1 LKLLRRNVLRLAAG
15 AAALPAI
22 YGLMGGGAQADDYPS
37 RPVHVIVGFPPGS
50 APDIMARLAAQW
62 MSDKLGQQFVV
73 ENRPGAGS
81 NIGTETV
88 TRADPDGYTILAD
101 VLTNV
106 LNVSLYQ
113 HLNFDF
119 MRDIA
124 PVSPTANAP
133 YVVLVTN
140 SLPAKSIPE
149 FIAYAKANP
158 GKINMAS
165 GGNGTSSHLF
175 GALFGMMAGVDLVHV
190 PYRTNYMSDLIAG
203 QVQFVVNPIPQSM
216 EFVKDGRVRALA
228 VTTAKRLAALAD
240 LPTVGEF
247 VPGYEAVG
255 WYGIG
260 APKDT
265 PAPIIAKLNAALT
278 AALAEPEPKARLAQ
292 LGVEPMPMTPAQF
305 AKFTVSENEKWAK
318 VIRAADIRLD

>member
-1 LKLLRRNVLRLAAG
+1 LKLVRRNVLRLVAG
-15 AAALPAI
+15 ATALPAI
-22 YGLMGGGAQADDYPS
+22 YGVRRARADTYPS
-37 RPVHVIVGFPPGS
+37 RPVHVIVGFPAGS

-62 MSDKLGQQFVV
+62 MSDRLGQQFVV

-81 NIGTETV
+81 NIGTEAV
-88 TRADPDGYTILAD
+88 VRADPDGYTILAD

-113 HLNFDF
+113 NLSFNF
-119 MRDIA
+119 MHDIA

-140 SLPAKSIPE
+140 ALPVATIPE

-175 GALFGMMAGVDLVHV
+175 GVLFMMMAGVNLVHV
-190 PYRTNYMSDLIAG
+190 PYRTNYMSDLIGG

-216 EFVKDGRVRALA
+216 EFVKGGKVRALA
-228 VTTAKRLAALAD
+228 VTTLERLPALPN

-247 VPGYEAVG
+247 VPMRRWAGMAS
-255 WYGIG
+255 
-260 APKDT
+260 
-265 PAPIIAKLNAALT
+265 
-278 AALAEPEPKARLAQ
+278 ARRR
-292 LGVEPMPMTPAQF
+292 
-305 AKFTVSENEKWAK
+305 
-318 VIRAADIRLD
+318 IRPRRSSPRSMRR

>member
-1 LKLLRRNVLRLAAG
+1 LRLVAG
-15 AAALPAI
+15 ATALPAI
-22 YGLMGGGAQADDYPS
+22 YGVRRARADTYPS
-37 RPVHVIVGFPPGS
+37 RPVHVIVGFPAGS

-62 MSDKLGQQFVV
+62 MSDRLGQQFVV

-81 NIGTETV
+81 NIGTEAV
-88 TRADPDGYTILAD
+88 VRADPDGYTILAD

-113 HLNFDF
+113 NLSFNF
-119 MRDIA
+119 MHDIA

-140 SLPAKSIPE
+140 ALPVATIPE

-175 GALFGMMAGVDLVHV
+175 GVLFMMMAGVNLVHV
-190 PYRTNYMSDLIAG
+190 PYRTNYMSDLIGG

-216 EFVKDGRVRALA
+216 EFVKGGKVRALA
-228 VTTAKRLAALAD
+228 VTTLERLPALPN

-265 PAPIIAKLNAALT
+265 PAPIIATLNAALT
-278 AALAEPEPKARLAQ
+278 GALAEPESKVRLAE

-305 AKFTVSENEKWAK
+305 ASLTLSENDKWGK
-318 VIRAADIRLD
+318 IIRTADIRLD

>member
-1 LKLLRRNVLRLAAG
+1 LKLVRRNVLRLVAG
-15 AAALPAI
+15 ATALPAI
-22 YGLMGGGAQADDYPS
+22 YGVRRARADTYPS
-37 RPVHVIVGFPPGS
+37 RPVHVIVGFPAGS

-62 MSDKLGQQFVV
+62 MSDRLGQQFVV

-81 NIGTETV
+81 NIGTEAV
-88 TRADPDGYTILAD
+88 VRADPDGYTILAD

-113 HLNFDF
+113 NLSFNF
-119 MRDIA
+119 MHDIA

-140 SLPAKSIPE
+140 ALPVATIPE

-175 GALFGMMAGVDLVHV
+175 GVLFMMMAGVNLVHV
-190 PYRTNYMSDLIAG
+190 PYRTNYMSDLIGG

-216 EFVKDGRVRALA
+216 EFVKGGKVRALA
-228 VTTAKRLAALAD
+228 VTTLERLPALPN

-265 PAPIIAKLNAALT
+265 PAPIIATLNAALT
-278 AALAEPEPKARLAQ
+278 GALAEPESKVRLAE

-305 AKFTVSENEKWAK
+305 ASLTLSENDKWGK
-318 VIRAADIRLD
+318 IIRTADIRLD